1 MPIEVYHLVA
11 GENIDGDDRFE
22 HLNPANND
30 EVVSVA
36 PQGNEQTARAAI
48 EAAAE
53 ALPGWA
59 NTPAPARGEI
69 LFRAADQIDRRTD
82 ELAELMTREEGKT
95 LAESRAEVI
104 RTRELFRYYAGMGR
118 TISGETLPPDKPD
131 AMLFTRREPLGVI
144 SVITPWN
151 FPMAIAAWKL
161 GPALVAGCTVVFKPA
176 SLVPA
181 CGFRLVEILH
191 EAGLPPGVL
200 NFVTGA
206 GSVVGHEMV
215 THPFVKAVSFT
226 GSYQV
231 GHQIHQQAAPMMT
244 RTQLEMGGKN
254 ALIVLDDADL
264 DLAVNLAVRGGFGL
278 TGQACTATSRAI
290 VQTSVLPAFTEAL
303 VQRAQSIE
311 VGDGLRGAQ
320 MGPAVDESQLKTDME
335 YIEVGGQEGAKLLAG
350 GSQLREGASGH
361 FISPTVFGEVAKDM
375 RIAQEEIFGP
385 VIGIMPARDLDEA
398 IEICNGIEFGLSAGI
413 VTRDL
418 RTALLFAERVESGV
432 VKINQKT
439 TGVAVQAP
447 FGGLK
452 KSSSNTFREQ
462 GKTAIDFFTRS
473 KTVYLDYP
481 V

>member
-1 MPIEVYHLVA
+1 MPIDVYHLVA
-11 GENIDGDDRFE
+11 GERINGDNHVE
-22 HLNPANND
+22 HRNPADTD
-30 EVVSVA
+30 EIVSVA
-36 PQGNEQTARAAI
+36 PQGDQETAHAAL
-48 EAAAE
+48 EAAAQ

-59 NTPAPARGEI
+59 ATPAPARGEV
-69 LFRAADQIDRRTD
+69 LYRAAEQIDNRTD

-95 LAESRAEVI
+95 LGEARAEVV
-104 RTRELFRYYAGMGR
+104 RTRELFRYYAGEGR
-118 TISGETLPPDKPD
+118 RIAGETLPADKTD
-131 AMLFTRREPLGVI
+131 AMLFTRREPLGVV

-151 FPMAIAAWKL
+151 FPMAIPAWKL
-161 GPALVAGCTVVFKPA
+161 GPAIVAGCTVVFKPA

-181 CGFRLVEILH
+181 CGLRLVEILH

-200 NFVTGA
+200 NFVTGP
-206 GSVVGHEMV
+206 GGIVGHEMV
-215 THPFVKAVSFT
+215 THPSVRGVSFT

-264 DLAVNLAVRGGFGL
+264 DLAVELAVRGGFGL

-290 VQTSVLPAFTEAL
+290 VHSKVLKEFTLIL
-303 VQRAQSIE
+303 VDRAKAVK

-320 MGPAVDESQLKTDME
+320 MGPAVDESQFATDLE
-335 YIEVGGQEGAKLLAG
+335 YIEVGQGEGAKVLAG
-350 GSQLREGASGH
+350 GGQAETGRSGH
-361 FISPTVFGEVAKDM
+361 FVAPTVFGDVSKDM

-385 VIGIMPARDLDEA
+385 VIGVMPARDLDEA
-398 IEICNGIEFGLSAGI
+398 IDICNGIEFGLSAGI

-418 RTALLFAERVESGV
+418 RAALAFAERVESGV

-452 KSSSNTFREQ
+452 RSSSNTFREQ
-462 GKTAIDFFTRS
+462 GRTAVDFYTRS

-481 V
+481 S